1 MKVGVSL
8 AVLLSWLA
16 IANSLRCQKCL
27 SRQGSCTET
36 MMEVCKPQQDA
47 CFIEIKWYLG
57 LRADTVKQG
66 CGTTNLCR
74 RYPGGYR
81 GSLYRTMYCCAIDLC
96 RPVEHHVDR
105 NGTKNGLQCHTCIGS
120 IDECGQNTPSESCYG
135 SEERC
140 VQISQR
146 FLPAE
151 ELEPVIKG
159 CGNDSFKDTLV
170 AYQIGNDF
178 AYVDQKV
185 CTGSNCNN
193 RSFPEIPAGKP
204 NGLQCYT
211 CRDSGHGECAQD
223 KLQILPCT
231 GILDHCVHVIDRDN
245 RSVTLQKGCATES
258 MCSASQ
264 DIYYKLMRQ
273 DSFVECCKSSLCN
286 QVGASSGSRLE
297 NRLVVMVMVMALVL
311 LLAPRA

>member
-146 FLPAE
+146 FLPGTTE

-193 RSFPEIPAGKP
+193 RSFP
-204 NGLQCYT
+204 
-211 CRDSGHGECAQD
+211 
-223 KLQILPCT
+223 
-231 GILDHCVHVIDRDN
+231 DN

>member
-146 FLPAE
+146 FLPGTTE

-193 RSFPEIPAGKP
+193 RSFPG
-204 NGLQCYT
+204 
-211 CRDSGHGECAQD
+211 
-223 KLQILPCT
+223 
-231 GILDHCVHVIDRDN
+231 
-245 RSVTLQKGCATES
+245 
-258 MCSASQ
+258 
-264 DIYYKLMRQ
+264 
-273 DSFVECCKSSLCN
+273 
-286 QVGASSGSRLE
+286 
-297 NRLVVMVMVMALVL
+297 L
-311 LLAPRA
+311 LLSSKGQQSMRLKKRELSPLQLHQCFSDSCDILKISTFIAAWTFVDHTVQFIKGMNCFILFYFFKKPLIFCSSFKKPRMVYTVVYILTTALQGRLG